1 MKYKVTS
8 VEEKTTTKGT
18 NFWMVELE
26 DENHVRKS
34 ASAFWNK
41 SPEVDKEY
49 DLTFTV
55 KGDYTYMNLV
65 KEKSSGGFKKKS
77 YSGRPDW
84 SYPDKEE
91 RLETRKSI
99 EGQAIL
105 KTIFTAIYTQNKTN
119 GEREKD
125 FDFWYNKL
133 KDLFK

>member
-1 MKYKVTS
+1 MKYKVTE
-8 VEEKTTTKGT
+8 VEEKTTTTGKT
-18 NFWMVELE
+18 FWMAELE

-34 ASAFWNK
+34 ASSFGFK
-41 SPEVDKEY
+41 PEVDKEY
-49 DLTFTV
+49 DLTFTK
-55 KGDYTYMNLV
+55 KGDFVYMNLV

-105 KTIFTAIYTQNKTN
+105 KTIFTDIYTQNKK
-119 GEREKD
+119 RED
-125 FDFWYNKL
+125 REAELTYWYAFL
-133 KDLFK
+133 KDLIK